1 MNTEK
6 FNPSELCSR
15 KFWQFVSE
23 ADDDTNSKA
32 LTEAVQELAT
42 RRQYMQQLLA
52 SERLAA
58 LVPAHH
64 QRAN

>member
-1 MNTEK
+1 MNMEN
-6 FNPSELCSR
+6 FDPSELCSR
-15 KFWQFVSE
+15 KLWQFVSE
-23 ADDDTNSKA
+23 ADDSTSSTA
-32 LTEAVQELAT
+32 LSEAVQELAT
-42 RRQYMQQLLA
+42 RRQYMEQLLA